1 MWCCQLGQLPVLLPV
16 CSWIQGFTEFFFLT
30 LTVWELWKI
39 QNPQG
44 FGKIVLDVRIPSS
57 KVNGRPQIS
66 IHAEGPLMVDRTGQE
81 VKSTPSK
88 GAIGCLAS
96 GDTEEKMT
104 STQDFQVRKISSYF
118 DSEMPPRWWA
128 PSLMNMMPFL
138 GSKASKTLPRPEP
151 FAAFRAPTGVLTSW
165 KYGWS
170 SQIGEGFLGGG
181 DTSMSWYFMTFHD
194 NLLFDQFC
202 TFL

>member
-1 MWCCQLGQLPVLLPV
+1 
-16 CSWIQGFTEFFFLT
+16 
-30 LTVWELWKI
+30 
-39 QNPQG
+39 
-44 FGKIVLDVRIPSS
+44 
-57 KVNGRPQIS
+57 
-66 IHAEGPLMVDRTGQE
+66 MVDRTGQE

-96 GDTEEKMT
+96 GDTEEKMA

-118 DSEMPPRWWA
+118 DSEMLPRWWH

-165 KYGWS
+165 S
-170 SQIGEGFLGGG
+170 SIARAKPNWFSGFLGGA
-181 DTSMSWYFMTFHD
+181 DASDVLIFHD
-194 NLLFDQFC
+194 ISGRQSFGWINFAHFSKRFFFVKIVFFTSKKLREVFAHDD
-202 TFL
+202 